1 MSQPIYEI
9 RDYTIASKDFPVY
22 KAWAEQ
28 KAGPWLKA
36 DLDVLDFW
44 MDDPEP

>member
-28 KAGPWLKA
+28 KQ
-36 DLDVLDFW
+36 VLG
-44 MDDPEP
+44 